1 MPRRAIRC
9 VVELNLHG
17 VSAPGCWLPSKEDCY
32 LSLALFSQYKNT
44 QLLSSVF
51 PILVNEKFRF
61 EKTYFTAL
69 DEEEVIELLEDELV
83 VIELLQMSEYSDGAV
98 HLATYTNNVRDF
110 LYPFETYRPTVHSR
124 DRDIFLERTVAFP
137 GISPKLEF
145 SSKVVVKESYSDD
158 MDALEDAIDYHKNT
172 LKRLRRSK
180 RRPRSCSPRRNNETI
195 AEEIYRNKI
204 QKTGVDDFDINY
216 DNYQN
221 FTRHRNGTKRLR
233 VDGQQAVDFKN
244 YPTFTKS
251 RPSGY
256 ILPHLTGTDDPD
268 ASIMSDDDDDDDEG
282 YSGAG
287 SLLDDMEDTDIKSQN
302 LRRSGKKS
310 AGQRT
315 ASGVLRKFH
324 PPATPRLGRS
334 RTRVPPGKVQ
344 PKQSSSGRKLT
355 TPRQL
360 SQDRKSSTSKQPN
373 TGKTLTTTKQ
383 PSKRSIIGTPRKV
396 IGSKLKPGSVRSLST
411 PRQTDRK
418 RPLATIRFPSSQ
430 RPVSNKGQPSDEVP
444 ITKNGYVR
452 NKTPLNR
459 YPRSKYPLAQTKYP
473 SENGRTIHSNDQ
485 RPFAMNEYPVEDGPL
500 NRTRY
505 PRSKYP
511 LAQRPLDTTGYPS
524 EGPYPINGY
533 PNEAQYPT
541 AGYPSEGQYP
551 IAGYPREQQHPQ
563 DRYSR
568 EGEHPQDGY
577 PMEGQYPRTRFPSE
591 EPYPQAGYPSEG
603 QYPQAGYPSERQYPQ
618 ARYLSEGPYPQ
629 NEGQYPQAGYPNEG
643 QYPQAGYPNQ
653 GRSFRT
659 NKDPLA
665 RSRHPSRE
673 RPLNHARHSNE
684 DKGHISPGRHVS
696 PRRSTSPRRQ
706 GSPVQLTGPRRKNS
720 PTRLG
725 SQKRP
730 VSPRRPISPR
740 RQGSPTR
747 QIYPS
752 PPGGKR
758 QYPVHITRPESV
770 HPPVIPTPRQISRQ
784 RPLTQPGDPSALFYK
799 APHTQPN
806 RIGQLTSP
814 HQQNGVTRSS
824 RHPDDMGHLASPSTK
839 QPGGTPTP
847 VFESQYPGV
856 KIRVATT
863 PIGSSAPLPQVI
875 NHKYGQNIVSDYA
888 QNPNDPYFISR
899 TPSPTLHQRIE
910 DLTLYHESDVRPP
923 FVVRKLDTDLIG
935 RQPGG
940 VTDQNAKS
948 KPHKCIRL
956 NKFKPGTVSFDGYS
970 SLEYLPNQRTK
981 SLLSKTPTSSR
992 KSPIYGYK
1000 KYFDDDDDDEHDDD
1014 SEVAELTSRVRDY
1027 GVPYRTR
1034 SVSPG
1039 NRQRSLSPSSR
1050 RIISPSSR
1058 LITAPRSRKD
1068 LYDSP
1073 LNRRLPNVRISREY
1087 SPRNTY
1093 YGRDD
1098 VERSHR
1104 YRYPTHDTLDDLAL
1118 DTSLAKYRSQ
1128 VHIDNGHYWTER
1140 AAELSGKSHRELFN
1154 DNISKIYNRLNRKA
1168 RTLR

>member
-180 RRPRSCSPRRNNETI
+180 RRPRSCSPRR
-195 AEEIYRNKI
+195 
-204 QKTGVDDFDINY
+204 
-216 DNYQN
+216 
-221 FTRHRNGTKRLR
+221 
-233 VDGQQAVDFKN
+233 
-244 YPTFTKS
+244 
-251 RPSGY
+251 
-256 ILPHLTGTDDPD
+256 
-268 ASIMSDDDDDDDEG
+268 
-282 YSGAG
+282 
-287 SLLDDMEDTDIKSQN
+287 
-302 LRRSGKKS
+302 
-310 AGQRT
+310 
-315 ASGVLRKFH
+315 
-324 PPATPRLGRS
+324 
-334 RTRVPPGKVQ
+334 
-344 PKQSSSGRKLT
+344 
-355 TPRQL
+355 
-360 SQDRKSSTSKQPN
+360 
-373 TGKTLTTTKQ
+373 
-383 PSKRSIIGTPRKV
+383 
-396 IGSKLKPGSVRSLST
+396 
-411 PRQTDRK
+411 
-418 RPLATIRFPSSQ
+418 
-430 RPVSNKGQPSDEVP
+430 
-444 ITKNGYVR
+444 
-452 NKTPLNR
+452 
-459 YPRSKYPLAQTKYP
+459 
-473 SENGRTIHSNDQ
+473 
-485 RPFAMNEYPVEDGPL
+485 
-500 NRTRY
+500 
-505 PRSKYP
+505 
-511 LAQRPLDTTGYPS
+511 
-524 EGPYPINGY
+524 
-533 PNEAQYPT
+533 
-541 AGYPSEGQYP
+541 
-551 IAGYPREQQHPQ
+551 
-563 DRYSR
+563 
-568 EGEHPQDGY
+568 
-577 PMEGQYPRTRFPSE
+577 
-591 EPYPQAGYPSEG
+591 
-603 QYPQAGYPSERQYPQ
+603 
-618 ARYLSEGPYPQ
+618 
-629 NEGQYPQAGYPNEG
+629 
-643 QYPQAGYPNQ
+643 
-653 GRSFRT
+653 
-659 NKDPLA
+659 
-665 RSRHPSRE
+665 
-673 RPLNHARHSNE
+673 
-684 DKGHISPGRHVS
+684 
-696 PRRSTSPRRQ
+696 
-706 GSPVQLTGPRRKNS
+706 
-720 PTRLG
+720 
-725 SQKRP
+725 
-730 VSPRRPISPR
+730 
-740 RQGSPTR
+740 
-747 QIYPS
+747 
-752 PPGGKR
+752 
-758 QYPVHITRPESV
+758 
-770 HPPVIPTPRQISRQ
+770 
-784 RPLTQPGDPSALFYK
+784 
-799 APHTQPN
+799 
-806 RIGQLTSP
+806 
-814 HQQNGVTRSS
+814 
-824 RHPDDMGHLASPSTK
+824 
-839 QPGGTPTP
+839 
-847 VFESQYPGV
+847 
-856 KIRVATT
+856 
-863 PIGSSAPLPQVI
+863 
-875 NHKYGQNIVSDYA
+875 
-888 QNPNDPYFISR
+888 

-956 NKFKPGTVSFDGYS
+956 NKFKPGTDYCPLCYDAYTLKCCSICQSYKRHLGRLYWGHDKHYHPAGHICRSYQNYM
-970 SLEYLPNQRTK
+970 E
-981 SLLSKTPTSSR
+981 TPTSSR